1 MKTKRITSF
10 LLIFLFLV
18 VGIGNA
24 EIKNIG
30 NNEIKRLMSLG
41 IPLIDVR
48 RKDEWV
54 STGIIKNSYLHTF
67 FDKDGKYDLISFIT
81 KIKNISNSEKGIIL
95 FCRTGRRTTAIAK
108 ALERTNAFPQ
118 IYNTKG
124 IKAWFLD
131 CLLYTSPSPRDS

>member
-1 MKTKRITSF
+1 MKTKRITPF
-10 LLIFLFLV
+10 IFVFLFV
-18 VGIGNA
+18 FVCSGNA

-48 RKDEWV
+48 RKDEWI
-54 STGIIKNSYLHTF
+54 STGVIENSYLHTF
-67 FDKDGKYDLISFIT
+67 FDEHGKHDLKGFIT

-108 ALERTNAFPQ
+108 ALERTNAFSQ

-124 IKAWFLD
+124 IKAWFLED
-131 CLLYTSPSPRDS
+131 NKIVKYP

>member
-10 LLIFLFLV
+10 LFVFLFLF
-18 VGIGNA
+18 VGLGNA

-54 STGIIKNSYLHTF
+54 STGVIENSYLHTF
-67 FDKDGKYDLISFIT
+67 FDKDGKYDLKSFIT

-108 ALERTNAFPQ
+108 ALERTNTFPQ

-124 IKAWFLD
+124 IKAWFLGD
-131 CLLYTSPSPRDS
+131 NKIVKYQKN

>member
-1 MKTKRITSF
+1 MNTKRITSF
-10 LLIFLFLV
+10 IFIFLFLV
-18 VGIGNA
+18 ANISNA

-54 STGIIKNSYLHTF
+54 STGVIENSYLHTF
-67 FDKDGKYDLISFIT
+67 FDKDGKYDLKSFLT

-95 FCRTGRRTTAIAK
+95 FCRTGRRTTAVAK

-124 IKAWFLD
+124 IKAWFLED
-131 CLLYTSPSPRDS
+131 NKIVKYQ

>member
-10 LLIFLFLV
+10 LFVFLFLF
-18 VGIGNA
+18 VGLGNA

-54 STGIIKNSYLHTF
+54 STGVIENSYLHTF
-67 FDKDGKYDLISFIT
+67 FDKDGKYDLKSFIT

-95 FCRTGRRTTAIAK
+95 FCRTGRRTSAIAK
-108 ALERTNAFPQ
+108 ALERANAFPQ

-124 IKAWFLD
+124 IKTWFLED
-131 CLLYTSPSPRDS
+131 NKIVKYQQN

>member
-10 LLIFLFLV
+10 LFVFLFLF
-18 VGIGNA
+18 VGLGNA
-24 EIKNIG
+24 EINNIG

-54 STGIIKNSYLHTF
+54 STGVIENSYLHTF
-67 FDKDGKYDLISFIT
+67 FDKDGKYDLKSFIT

-108 ALERTNAFPQ
+108 ALERAKAFPQ

-124 IKAWFLD
+124 IKTWFLED
-131 CLLYTSPSPRDS
+131 NKIVKYQQN

>member
-10 LLIFLFLV
+10 LFVFLFLF
-18 VGIGNA
+18 VGLGNA

-48 RKDEWV
+48 RQDEWV
-54 STGIIKNSYLHTF
+54 STGVIENSYLHTF
-67 FDKDGKYDLISFIT
+67 FDKDGKYDLKSFIT

-108 ALERTNAFPQ
+108 ALERTNAFPR

-124 IKAWFLD
+124 IKAWFSED
-131 CLLYTSPSPRDS
+131 NKIVKYQ

>member
-10 LLIFLFLV
+10 IFVFLFLF
-18 VGIGNA
+18 VGLGNA

-48 RKDEWV
+48 RQDEWV
-54 STGIIKNSYLHTF
+54 STGVIENSYLHTF
-67 FDKDGKYDLISFIT
+67 FDKDGKYDLKSFIT

-124 IKAWFLD
+124 IKAWFSED
-131 CLLYTSPSPRDS
+131 NKIVKYQ

>member
-1 MKTKRITSF
+1 MKIKHITSILFVF
-10 LLIFLFLV
+10 LCLFV
-18 VGIGNA
+18 NISNA

-54 STGIIKNSYLHTF
+54 STGVIKNSYLHTF
-67 FDKDGKYDLISFIT
+67 FDKDGKYDLKSFIT
-81 KIKNISNSEKGIIL
+81 KIKEMSNSEKGIIL
-95 FCRTGRRTTAIAK
+95 FCRTGRRTTVIAK
-108 ALERTNAFPQ
+108 ALEKTNAFPK

-131 CLLYTSPSPRDS
+131 DNEIVKYQ

>member
-10 LLIFLFLV
+10 IFIALFLFAN
-18 VGIGNA
+18 ISNA
-24 EIKNIG
+24 EIENIG

-41 IPLIDVR
+41 IPLIDIR

-54 STGIIKNSYLHTF
+54 STGVIKNSYMHTF
-67 FDKDGKYDLISFIT
+67 FDKDGKYDLKSFIT
-81 KIKNISNSEKGIIL
+81 KIKKISNSEKGIIL
-95 FCRTGRRTTAIAK
+95 FCRTGRRTTVIAK
-108 ALERTNAFPQ
+108 ALEKTNAFPK

-131 CLLYTSPSPRDS
+131 DKEIVKYQ

>member
-10 LLIFLFLV
+10 IFIFLFLFAN
-18 VGIGNA
+18 ISNA

-54 STGIIKNSYLHTF
+54 STGVIKNSYLHTF
-67 FDKDGKYDLISFIT
+67 FDKDGKYDLKSFIT
-81 KIKNISNSEKGIIL
+81 NIKKISNSEKGIIL

-108 ALERTNAFPQ
+108 VLEKTNYFTE

-124 IKAWFLD
+124 VKAWVLGD
-131 CLLYTSPSPRDS
+131 GKTVKYK

>member
-10 LLIFLFLV
+10 LFVFLFLL
-18 VGIGNA
+18 VGLGNA

-30 NNEIKRLMSLG
+30 NNEIKKLMSLG

-54 STGIIKNSYLHTF
+54 STGVIENSYLHTF
-67 FDKDGKYDLISFIT
+67 FDKDGKYDLKSFIT

-124 IKAWFLD
+124 ITAWFLEENKIVK
-131 CLLYTSPSPRDS
+131 YQ

>member
-10 LLIFLFLV
+10 LFVFLFLF
-18 VGIGNA
+18 VGLGNA

-54 STGIIKNSYLHTF
+54 STGVIKNSYLHTF
-67 FDKDGKYDLISFIT
+67 FDKDGKYDLKSFIT
-81 KIKNISNSEKGIIL
+81 KIKEISNSEKGIIL

-108 ALERTNAFPQ
+108 ALEKTNAFPE

-131 CLLYTSPSPRDS
+131 DNEIVQYQ

>member
-10 LLIFLFLV
+10 IFIALFLFAN
-18 VGIGNA
+18 ISYA

-54 STGIIKNSYLHTF
+54 STGVIKNSYMHTF
-67 FDKDGKYDLISFIT
+67 FDKDGKYDLKSFIT
-81 KIKNISNSEKGIIL
+81 KIKKISNSEKGIIL

-108 ALERTNAFPQ
+108 ALEKTNAFPK

-131 CLLYTSPSPRDS
+131 DNEIVKYQ

>member
-10 LLIFLFLV
+10 LSVFLILS

-54 STGIIKNSYLHTF
+54 ATGVIENSYLHTF
-67 FDKDGKYDLISFIT
+67 FDKDGKHDLKSFIT
-81 KIKNISNSEKGIIL
+81 EIKTISNSEKGIIL

-124 IKAWFLD
+124 ITAWFLEKNKIVK
-131 CLLYTSPSPRDS
+131 YQ

>member
-1 MKTKRITSF
+1 MKIKRITSILF
-10 LLIFLFLV
+10 VLLFLFAN
-18 VGIGNA
+18 ISDA

-30 NNEIKRLMSLG
+30 NNEIKKLMSLG

-54 STGIIKNSYLHTF
+54 STGVIENSYLHTF
-67 FDKDGKYDLISFIT
+67 FDKDGKYDLNSFIA
-81 KIKNISNSEKGIIL
+81 KIKKISNSEKGIIL

-108 ALERTNAFPQ
+108 ALEKTNNFPE

-124 IKAWFLD
+124 VKAWILGD
-131 CLLYTSPSPRDS
+131 NEIVKYQ

>member
-1 MKTKRITSF
+1 MKIKHITSILFVF
-10 LLIFLFLV
+10 LCLFV
-18 VGIGNA
+18 NISNA

-48 RKDEWV
+48 RQDEWV
-54 STGIIKNSYLHTF
+54 STGVIENSYLHTF
-67 FDKDGKYDLISFIT
+67 FDKDGKYDLKSFIT

-108 ALERTNAFPQ
+108 ALERTNAFPR

-124 IKAWFLD
+124 IKAWFSED
-131 CLLYTSPSPRDS
+131 NKIVKHQ

>member
-1 MKTKRITSF
+1 MKTKRITPF
-10 LLIFLFLV
+10 LFVFLFLF

-54 STGIIKNSYLHTF
+54 STGVIENSYLHTF
-67 FDKDGKYDLISFIT
+67 FDKDGKYDLKSFIT

-124 IKAWFLD
+124 IKEWFLED
-131 CLLYTSPSPRDS
+131 NKIIKYQ

>member
-1 MKTKRITSF
+1 MKIKHITSILFVF
-10 LLIFLFLV
+10 LCLFAN
-18 VGIGNA
+18 ISNA

-54 STGIIKNSYLHTF
+54 STGVIKNSYLHTF
-67 FDKDGKYDLISFIT
+67 FDKDGKYDLKSFIT
-81 KIKNISNSEKGIIL
+81 KIKEISNSEKGIIL

-108 ALERTNAFPQ
+108 ALEETNSFAE

-131 CLLYTSPSPRDS
+131 DNEIVQYQ

>member
-10 LLIFLFLV
+10 IFIFLFLFTN
-18 VGIGNA
+18 ISNS

-48 RKDEWV
+48 RQDEWV
-54 STGIIKNSYLHTF
+54 STGVIENSYLHTF
-67 FDKDGKYDLISFIT
+67 FDKDGKYDLKSFIT

-124 IKAWFLD
+124 IKAWFLED
-131 CLLYTSPSPRDS
+131 NKIVKYQ

>member
-24 EIKNIG
+24 EIKNTG

-54 STGIIKNSYLHTF
+54 STGVIENSYLHTF
-67 FDKDGKYDLISFIT
+67 FDKDGKYDLKSFIT

-108 ALERTNAFPQ
+108 ALERTNAFPR

-124 IKAWFLD
+124 IKAWFSED
-131 CLLYTSPSPRDS
+131 NKIVKYQ